1 MAKKTIPERKIV
13 EIKKWTVEQTIY
25 EDGRSSI
32 YRKNEG
38 FNPMELLGILSYTE
52 GDILDQV
59 RGHLKPNIIEKKIE
73 VVRPVVKKSTKCK
86 K

>member
-13 EIKKWTVEQTIY
+13 EIKKWTVEQIIY
-25 EDGRSSI
+25 EDGRSSM

-38 FNPMELLGILSYTE
+38 FNTMELLGVLSYTE
-52 GDILDQV
+52 GDILDQM
-59 RGHLKPNIIEKKIE
+59 RGNLRPEIIEKKIE
-73 VVRPVVKKSTKCK
+73 VVRPVVKKSVKRK